1 MTSTANVDFPVFATF
16 REVADTSR
24 YVALP
29 DGWTLA
35 VADVAGSTQAIEAGR
50 YKAVNMA
57 GAAVIAAVSNALDQ
71 APFPFAFGGDGASFV
86 VPPESAEAA
95 LSALAAT
102 ATLVH
107 EEFGFDL
114 RIAAVPIAAIR
125 EAGLDIKVARFAA
138 SPDVTYAMFA
148 GGGLAWAEARMK
160 DGAFA
165 VERAPQGTR
174 PDLTG
179 LSCRFEPAASRQGLI
194 VSMIVRLAPGGE
206 SGRFRQLV
214 EHLLDLIE
222 ASPDMARPLPDGGPA
237 MTWPSAGLDLEAR
250 LSRPVARSRWLHRL
264 ITLAR
269 TALVAATFRLRL
281 PIGGFRP
288 VRYVRQLVANSDYRK
303 YDDGLRLTIDCTR
316 ALADEIEARLI
327 QAERDGTAIFGLH
340 RQTEALVTCITP
352 SASRRD
358 HIHFVDGAAG
368 GYAAAAAAMKTGIA
382 AA

>member
-1 MTSTANVDFPVFATF
+1 MTGTTNVDFPVLATF
-16 REVADTSR
+16 REVADTDL
-24 YVALP
+24 YAALP

-35 VADVAGSTQAIEAGR
+35 VADVIGSTQAIEAGR

-57 GAAVIAAVSNALDQ
+57 GAAVIAGVSNALGQ
-71 APFPFAFGGDGASFV
+71 ASFPFVFGGDGASFV
-86 VPPESAEAA
+86 VPPESADAA
-95 LSALAAT
+95 LAALAAT

-125 EAGLDIKVARFAA
+125 EAGLDVRVARYAA
-138 SPDVTYAMFA
+138 SPDVSYAMFA
-148 GGGLAWAEARMK
+148 GGGLAWAEERMK

-165 VERAPQGTR
+165 VERAPEGAR

-194 VSMIVRLAPGGE
+194 VSMIVRLAPGGDPAA
-206 SGRFRQLV
+206 FRRLV
-214 EHLLDLIE
+214 EHVLDLIE

-237 MTWPSAGLDLEAR
+237 ITWPSAGLDLEAR
-250 LSRPVARSRWLHRL
+250 LSRPIARSRWLHRL
-264 ITLAR
+264 LTLGR
-269 TALVAATFRLRL
+269 TALVTAIFRLRV

-288 VRYVRQLVANSDYRK
+288 VRYIRQLVANSDYRK
-303 YDDGLRLTIDCTR
+303 YDDGLRLTIDCTD
-316 ALADEIEARLI
+316 ALADEIEARLR

-352 SASRRD
+352 SATRRD

-382 AA
+382 PA

>member
-1 MTSTANVDFPVFATF
+1 MTGTTQVDFPIFATF
-16 REVADTSR
+16 RHVADTEL
-24 YVALP
+24 YAALP

-35 VADVAGSTQAIEAGR
+35 IADVIGSTQAIEAGR

-57 GAAVIAAVSNALDQ
+57 GAAVIAAVSNALGQ

-95 LSALAAT
+95 LAALAAT

-125 EAGLDIKVARFAA
+125 AAGLDVRVARFAA
-138 SPDVTYAMFA
+138 SPDVSYAMFA
-148 GGGLAWAEARMK
+148 GGGLAWAEERMK

-165 VERAPQGTR
+165 IERASAGAR

-194 VSMIVRLAPGGE
+194 VSMIVRLAPGGDPA
-206 SGRFRQLV
+206 GFRRLV
-214 EHLLDLIE
+214 EDLLDVIE
-222 ASPDMARPLPDGGPA
+222 ASPDGARPLPDGGPA

-250 LSRPVARSRWLHRL
+250 LSRPAARSRWLHRL
-264 ITLAR
+264 LTLGR
-269 TALVAATFRLRL
+269 TALVTAIFRLGL
-281 PIGGFRP
+281 PFGGFSP
-288 VRYVRQLVANSDYRK
+288 VGYIRQLVANSDYRK
-303 YDDGLRLTIDCTR
+303 YDDGLRLTIDCTE
-316 ALADEIEARLI
+316 ALAHTIEATLQR
-327 QAERDGTAIFGLH
+327 AERDGTAIFGLH
-340 RQTEALVTCITP
+340 RQTDALVTCITP
-352 SASRRD
+352 SATRRD

-368 GYAAAAAAMKTGIA
+368 GYAAAAAAMKTGVSSG
-382 AA
+382 